1 MTAVAVSKVVYG
13 GNTLIDLT
21 GDTVAPSKL
30 LAGETAHNA
39 AGFPVRGS
47 VVTQVYRTGRGAP
60 DDALG
65 ADGDLYFDMG

>member
-1 MTAVAVSKVVYG
+1 MNAVAVSKVVYG
-13 GNTLIDLT
+13 TTVLVDLT
-21 GDTVAPSKL
+21 GDTVAADKL
-30 LAGETAHNA
+30 LAGVIAHDK
-39 AGFPVRGS
+39 AGLPVLGS